1 MNIERKN
8 AMKTLM
14 LIMSIVV
21 SITVIGI
28 CIFCGSHWN
37 CVEYS
42 SIVGY
47 SDKDCTWTR
56 EDMERIVYDDDDPR
70 RDEFGE
76 FLRHCPYEEFKTNVL
91 SRLCR
96 PPDNKKT
103 IRKYGQMARELKV
116 CFGFAGLQ
124 GKRIVAFSL
133 KARTAEDVAEFL
145 DTCAETAVALY
156 PVSQNTSLEQTISRM
171 QHEVHRQ
178 KKSLQRA
185 IDKKENNKKD
195 DGELESKLQADVE
208 RAQKW
213 YDYMKLK
220 LEEVEKLRN
229 TVPYKIQVIKHAAE
243 ESYHVME

>member
-145 DTCAETAVALY
+145 DTCAETVVALY
-156 PVSQNTSLEQTISRM
+156 PVSQNISLEQAISRM
-171 QHEVHRQ
+171 QHQVHCLERA
-178 KKSLQRA
+178 LLRA

>member
-1 MNIERKN
+1 
-8 AMKTLM
+8 
-14 LIMSIVV
+14 
-21 SITVIGI
+21 
-28 CIFCGSHWN
+28 
-37 CVEYS
+37 
-42 SIVGY
+42 
-47 SDKDCTWTR
+47 
-56 EDMERIVYDDDDPR
+56 
-70 RDEFGE
+70 
-76 FLRHCPYEEFKTNVL
+76 
-91 SRLCR
+91 
-96 PPDNKKT
+96 
-103 IRKYGQMARELKV
+103 MARDLKV

-133 KARTAEDVAEFL
+133 KARTAEGVAEFL

-229 TVPYKIQVIKHAAE
+229 TVPYKIQVVNHAAE
-243 ESYHVME
+243 ESCHVME